1 VRRIIKVW
9 VVTLIMAAMMV
20 ASALPALA
28 QGPPSAPPGAL
39 LAAQLADEQNPAI
52 DVNEEEECVT
62 LDTESV

>member
-1 VRRIIKVW
+1 
-9 VVTLIMAAMMV
+9 MMV